1 MFARVR
7 ALGLVGF
14 VAPAVI
20 ALCCGSPAQTE
31 PPCPDS
37 TKERLQVGDWDG
49 ERLLELENPATL
61 VYGSQGG
68 QHVFIDARLQTKC
81 PDEFTVFLDFAE
93 DATGNVVGLG
103 ESPARTRSCSS
114 LLEDVRLFLEDDE
127 ERRGVLSV
135 YAEGDEGCRI
145 EAEDIELSIVRPF

>member
-1 MFARVR
+1 MLPRVR
-7 ALGLVGF
+7 ALGRIGF
-14 VAPAVI
+14 VAPVAI
-20 ALCCGSPAQTE
+20 ALSCGSPARTE
-31 PPCPDS
+31 APCPES
-37 TKERLQVGDWDG
+37 TRERLQLGDWDG
-49 ERLLELENPATL
+49 ERLLQLENPATL

-68 QHVFIDARLQTKC
+68 QHIFIDARLETEC

-93 DATGNVVGLG
+93 NGTGNVVGLG
-103 ESPARTRSCSS
+103 ESPARIKSCSS

-127 ERRGVLSV
+127 ERSGVLSV